1 MKAQQPNDIRS
12 QVREAARNI
21 IRRVIDEPGF
31 AGQLRAD
38 PRAACV
44 AAGVPETAV
53 DEFLTNDLGLEADV
67 SGYLSCYVT
76 GFLWEEGEGEEEE
89 GLQT

>member
-1 MKAQQPNDIRS
+1 MSAQQPNELRS

-31 AGQLRAD
+31 TEQLRAD

-44 AAGVPETAV
+44 AAGVPEAAV
-53 DEFLTNDLGLEADV
+53 DEFLANDLGIEADV
-67 SGYLSCYVT
+67 SGYMHCYVT
-76 GFLWEEGEGEEEE
+76 GYLSAAEEEE
-89 GLQT
+89 ELQT